1 MILPQESIRTLRAL
15 SYPIVN
21 ALDLLYIPLALL
33 SAPFWMRKKRAG
45 WAQRCGHVE
54 SLLGDI
60 AADSS
65 RKRIML
71 HAVSVGEV
79 NALRSIVPVLVEHA
93 DVIVSVTTD
102 TGLKQAQSLF
112 GEVDGCAVVRYPLDC
127 SWMVNRFLNL
137 VRPDVVGLVELEVW
151 PNFIKMCAKREIP
164 IGLINGRLSARSFR
178 GYRKLR
184 LVLRATFARLRF
196 ACVQDQDYADRI
208 GAMGVPRD
216 RISITGSMKWDS
228 VDASVHTE
236 PSERAIEI
244 ADVMGI
250 DRTKSIVVAGS
261 TGPGEE
267 SMLSRAVPDDVQL
280 VIAPRKT
287 DRFDEAAA
295 SVPGCVRRS
304 KGEQRSEATRFIL
317 DTIGELSAMYELA
330 DIVVIGRS
338 FFDLYGSDPIE
349 PAAMGKPVLMGPAY
363 GDFEQAVGVL
373 EAGGAIKIVDRTS
386 IGSAINT
393 LLGDPELRRAMGD
406 RARGCVR
413 AQQGASTTH
422 LEVLL
427 REACGRESHESG
439 GKSFK
444 QA

>member
-1 MILPQESIRTLRAL
+1 MILPQDSKSTLRAL

-33 SAPFWMRKKRAG
+33 SAPFWMRKKRTG
-45 WAQRCGHVE
+45 WDQRCGHVE
-54 SLLGDI
+54 SMLDGL
-60 AADSS
+60 AMDSS
-65 RKRIML
+65 KKRVML

-79 NALRSIVPVLVEHA
+79 NALRSLVPVLVEQV

-102 TGLKQAQSLF
+102 TGLKQAQSIF
-112 GEVDGCAVVRYPLDC
+112 GEVDGCAVVRYPVDC
-127 SWMVNRFLNL
+127 SWMVKRFLDI

-151 PNFIKMCAKREIP
+151 PNFIKMSAKREIP
-164 IGLINGRLSARSFR
+164 IGLINGRLSERSFK
-178 GYRKLR
+178 GYRMLR
-184 LVLRATFARLRF
+184 LVLRATFARLCF

-208 GAMGVPRD
+208 EAMGVLRD

-244 ADVMGI
+244 ADGMGI
-250 DRTKSIVVAGS
+250 DRTKPIVVAGS

-287 DRFDEAAA
+287 ERFDEASA

-304 KGEQRSEATRFIL
+304 VGERRPGATRFML

-330 DIVVIGRS
+330 EVVVVGRS

-349 PAAMGKPVLMGPAY
+349 PAALGKPVLMGPAY

-373 EAGGAIKIVDRTS
+373 EEGEAIKIVDRTS
-386 IGSAINT
+386 IDSAINT

-406 RARGCVR
+406 RARACVR

-422 LEVLL
+422 LDVLL
-427 REACGRESHESG
+427 REARRRESHESG